1 MLLQRLI
8 VAAVGLPLLAL
19 LVLVA
24 PEPVFAAVVQA
35 ILAIAAFEIVR
46 SAAPGQPLTV
56 PVSAA
61 AVTALFVSLVRVV
74 PEIPLWAFV
83 LVAIFAMAGMLWS
96 RARMAEHTGG
106 WWLVAVLYTAVF
118 GAHLVLIR
126 NLDDGQMWLVVL
138 LAATFATDT
147 GAYGV
152 GRLIGRHRMV
162 PRISPSKTW
171 EGAAGGLLFGVAAAV
186 LAPVLLELET
196 EMPGPVLIAITL
208 PLAAIAGDLIESALK
223 RRMGVKDM
231 SGLLPGHGG
240 FADRLDSILI
250 VSVCL
255 YWILRWWQQT

>member
-46 SAAPGQPLTV
+46 SAAPGHPLTL

-61 AVTALFVSLVRVV
+61 AATALFVAVVRVA
-74 PEIPLWAFV
+74 PEFPLWAFV
-83 LVAIFAMAGMLWS
+83 LVAVFALAGILWS
-96 RARMAEHTGG
+96 RTRMAEHAGG
-106 WWLVAVLYTAVF
+106 WWLAGVLYIAVF
-118 GAHLVLIR
+118 GAHIVLIR

-138 LAATFATDT
+138 IAATFATDT
-147 GAYGV
+147 GAYAI
-152 GRLIGRHRMV
+152 GRLIGRHRMA

-186 LAPVLLELET
+186 LAPILLDLET
-196 EMPGPVLIAITL
+196 EMPAPVLIAALL
-208 PLAAIAGDLIESALK
+208 PLAAISGDLIESAVK
-223 RRMGVKDM
+223 RRMDVKDM

-255 YWILRWWQQT
+255 YWILRWWQT